1 MKTKEEIKLE
11 IEALKVLKPIGRFA
25 GKTLES
31 IRLQIEELEYGVD
44 QTAGEW
50 EELSDE
56 QQSVVNNTIEW
67 KEGRAK
73 NPPSKEWPG
82 LVS

>member
-1 MKTKEEIKLE
+1 MRTQQEIKAE

-25 GKTLES
+25 DKTSES
-31 IRLQIEELEYGVD
+31 IALQIEELVCGVD
-44 QTAGEW
+44 QTSDEW
-50 EELSDE
+50 EELTEE
-56 QQSVVNNTIEW
+56 QQSLVNNTIEW

-73 NPPSKEWPG
+73 NPPSKEWCG